1 MSGVLET
8 DLGIFAA
15 PSTAVAGLVVMNDV
29 RGGAEALVDHADLTN
44 AAGAIAVLAE
54 ESATISADVDSA
66 AYASGGSSIDWGGD
80 DDDTVL
86 AINGVIAT
94 NVVQGAAKA
103 TVSNATIRDGA
114 GSSDL
119 TVEAVNDSGITA
131 TNASQ
136 SYTSGGDSAGVTL
149 AFNSVGWTAQN
160 VLFNT
165 IDAILG
171 DPILAG
177 LSFAG
182 KADGG
187 AQATLS
193 DRSEERR

>member
-1 MSGVLET
+1 RVL
-8 DLGIFAA
+8 F
-15 PSTAVAGLVVMNDV
+15 
-29 RGGAEALVDHADLTN
+29 R
-44 AAGAIAVLAE
+44 
-54 ESATISADVDSA
+54 
-66 AYASGGSSIDWGGD
+66 
-80 DDDTVL
+80 
-86 AINGVIAT
+86 
-94 NVVQGAAKA
+94 
-103 TVSNATIRDGA
+103 
-114 GSSDL
+114 SDL

-193 DRSEERR
+193 DSDVQIGGDVSVAALSTAVIEAEVSNDATSDSVSVSGTDGKAFGIIVTSNKIAADTVALVEDTPITAAN